1 MSRSALGS
9 CCRFRSASAASRLST
24 RPLPAPMVPALRLTL
39 ARSDVRFAGVSPS
52 GPPNVLAVSRSMNQ
66 RTAAKSLFFSYVT
79 PRFSSLSSTGA
90 KAGGAAVPVPASS
103 VKTAARQGAG
113 SALLRQNPLSGAV
126 GLCSTPPC
134 PRRRPSPR
142 AQRPRLPR
150 CFWHPVLIAPPP
162 VPPLLSGAR
171 YRSGCSTDRRPCLQH
186 ESVPPHRAVQSAL
199 FWFASRVPNQCC
211 GFISHRVLL

>member
-113 SALLRQNPLSGAV
+113 QALSAFAQLHLVHADGHDLEPAQDRVARFGIHHHAGAIEESGVELIARAIDGLHHGRSALAFHAASGI
-126 GLCSTPPC
+126 
-134 PRRRPSPR
+134 
-142 AQRPRLPR
+142 Q
-150 CFWHPVLIAPPP
+150 F
-162 VPPLLSGAR
+162 
-171 YRSGCSTDRRPCLQH
+171 
-186 ESVPPHRAVQSAL
+186 
-199 FWFASRVPNQCC
+199 
-211 GFISHRVLL
+211 

>member
-113 SALLRQNPLSGAV
+113 SALLRQTHCQALSAFAQLHLVHADGHDLEPAQDRVARFGIHHHAGAIEESGV
-126 GLCSTPPC
+126 E
-134 PRRRPSPR
+134 
-142 AQRPRLPR
+142 
-150 CFWHPVLIAPPP
+150 LIA
-162 VPPLLSGAR
+162 
-171 YRSGCSTDRRPCLQH
+171 
-186 ESVPPHRAVQSAL
+186 RAIDGLHHGRSAL
-199 FWFASRVPNQCC
+199 AFHAASGIQ
-211 GFISHRVLL
+211 F